1 MVLSNTKQDIEG
13 LINHRRLLTPA
24 PYKKTLRNDD
34 YEQFLA
40 DALVE
45 PNENGEE
52 VESILPD
59 LPLVIISDA
68 ERMFLK
74 DLISDTRANWLLSP
88 ELCQILSTEL
98 KNCRHY
104 LSKRI
109 MDTCSNHDKRYSV
122 NNASNHPVLTS
133 YPK

>member
-1 MVLSNTKQDIEG
+1 M
-13 LINHRRLLTPA
+13 
-24 PYKKTLRNDD
+24 RNDD

-98 KNCRHY
+98 ETV
-104 LSKRI
+104 
-109 MDTCSNHDKRYSV
+109 DTTFPSGSWTRVPTMTDDTR
-122 NNASNHPVLTS
+122 
-133 YPK
+133 

>member
-1 MVLSNTKQDIEG
+1 M
-13 LINHRRLLTPA
+13 
-24 PYKKTLRNDD
+24 RNDD

-45 PNENGEE
+45 PNESGEE

-98 KNCRHY
+98 ETVDTTFPRGSWTRVPTITDDTPLTMQVIIQCLQAIQNNERIISKIRSY
-104 LSKRI
+104 LL
-109 MDTCSNHDKRYSV
+109 V
-122 NNASNHPVLTS
+122 G
-133 YPK
+133 